1 MTKYLEPKLL
11 FTNPDSFCYHI
22 PTESESDLYDDIRG
36 NYWFDLSKYVEDH
49 PNYDVSNKLVPG
61 KFKEEMG
68 RRLIKEFVEL
78 R

>member
-1 MTKYLEPKLL
+1 MTKYLEAKILI
-11 FTNPDSFCYHI
+11 TSTDSFCYHI
-22 PTESESDLYDDIRG
+22 LTESDLYDDIRG